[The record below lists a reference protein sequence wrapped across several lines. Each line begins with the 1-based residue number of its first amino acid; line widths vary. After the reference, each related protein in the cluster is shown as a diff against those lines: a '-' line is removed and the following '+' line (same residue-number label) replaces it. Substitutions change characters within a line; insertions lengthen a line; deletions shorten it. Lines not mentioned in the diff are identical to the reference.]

1 MSEDDRLFP
10 FQQKIW
16 RDIWDDQIDTVAI
29 SMPRGNGKSWLMAR
43 AIRELIDTES
53 DRFEDNKDVV
63 LLAASIRQAKTVFK
77 YLRNW
82 LEHTGKYSWMDA
94 ANRCGVKVKGRNVEV
109 MVISSNAK
117 GAFGL
122 VNTSY
127 VFADEC
133 GAWEIV
139 GGKLMHS
146 ALVTAQ
152 GKMGSPLK
160 AVFAST
166 LAPGPTNGWWH
177 QMIEGGN
184 TIDTRVHYWR
194 GDLDTWDNYHTIR
207 KANPLIHYDARFRKK
222 LLIERNKGRLN
233 ADAKSDFL
241 SYRLNIL
248 NQSESESLLA
258 PDIWKLAL
266 NRPVLERE
274 GKPIVGADLGAGRA
288 WSAAVAMW
296 PNGRTEAFAVAPG
309 IPDLTKQ
316 ERRDLVP
323 SGTYTRLADAGL
335 LHVATG
341 KRVQPVQDFV
351 EMIEAKWPDTELIIS
366 DRFRASELE
375 DCTRF
380 PVEQRVW
387 QWMQA
392 SQDVRALRKSCADGP
407 LNIEHDCRGLIAA
420 SLMAAKVEND
430 TSGNTRLIK
439 RGSNNTGRDDV
450 AHALT
455 LAAGAVERNA
465 KQPAFVIGS
474 AAW

>member
-16 RDIWDDQIDTVAI
+16 RDIWDDQVDTVAI

-43 AIRELIDTES
+43 CIRELIDTRS
-53 DRFEDNKDVV
+53 HRFEDDKDIV
-63 LLAASIRQAKTVFK
+63 LLAASIKQAKVVFK

-82 LEHTGKYSWMDA
+82 LEHTGRYSWMDA
-94 ANRCGVKVKGRNVEV
+94 ANRVGVKVKGTNTEV
-109 MVISSNAK
+109 SVISSNAK
-117 GAFGL
+117 SAMGL

-127 VFADEC
+127 AFADEC
-133 GAWEIV
+133 GSWEVV

-152 GKMGSPLK
+152 GKMNSPLK
-160 AVFAST
+160 VVFAST

-184 TIDTRVHYWR
+184 TADTRVHYWH

-207 KANPLIHYDARFRKK
+207 RANPLIHYDARFRKK
-222 LLIERNKGRLN
+222 LLIERDKGRLN

-241 SYRLNIL
+241 SFRLNVL
-248 NQSESESLLA
+248 NQSESETLLA

-266 NRPVLERE
+266 SRPVQERE
-274 GKPIVGADLGAGRA
+274 GRPIVGADLGAGRA
-288 WSAAVAMW
+288 FSAAVSMW

-309 IPDLTKQ
+309 IPDLAAQ

-323 SGTYTRLADAGL
+323 SGTYRRLAAAGL
-335 LHVATG
+335 LHVADG
-341 KRVQPVQDFV
+341 KRVQPVQEFAD
-351 EMIEAKWPDTELIIS
+351 MIEERWPDTELIIS
-366 DRFRASELE
+366 DRFRANELE

-387 QWMQA
+387 QWKQA
-392 SQDVRALRKSCADGP
+392 SEDVRALRKSCADGP
-407 LNIEHDCRGLIAA
+407 LNIAHDCRGLISA

-430 TSGNTRLIK
+430 TSGNIRLIK

-455 LAAGAVERNA
+455 LAAGAVERDSN
-465 KQPAFVIGS
+465 QPELIIGVAS
-474 AAW
+474 W